1 MKLVLKGWLA
11 KAHNEHRQGWLKTIV
26 LLLKCTLLLANLTAV
41 ALVTLFVRCG
51 VAFNGSD
58 CAITV
63 VLDNNTDVRNSVN
76 IIAWEVKEYEVSNFR
91 GGSLSFLPLLLLK
104 QFSSVAKT
112 FNIFPNSLEYGF
124 DPEMIYANER
134 PFFKKKKSM
143 LKDIESEFSDA
154 SEEGSEDPYAL

>member
-1 MKLVLKGWLA
+1 MRKAYTDIWDGDFARLGKLPL
-11 KAHNEHRQGWLKTIV
+11 E
-26 LLLKCTLLLANLTAV
+26 
-41 ALVTLFVRCG
+41 
-51 VAFNGSD
+51 
-58 CAITV
+58 
-63 VLDNNTDVRNSVN
+63 
-76 IIAWEVKEYEVSNFR
+76 
-91 GGSLSFLPLLLLK
+91 SFLPLLLLK